1 MRTRQF
7 VPSISTA
14 LRNLSKAKW
23 TETRIDSTNSCTS
36 VLGSANDAAQY
47 NTMRVHILGE
57 SGDEKLGFVVK
68 GKSVKFKGFTAV
80 YSATVEENDEDK
92 ELDTM
97 PDLNEGEHLN
107 LDDVGC
113 EQKFTKPPA
122 RYNDATLV
130 KALEENGIGRPSTY
144 ASIISVIAKREY
156 TEKQQKSIVPTQLGE
171 AVCEYMEK
179 NFPDI
184 MNLNFTARLG
194 RRVG

>member
-1 MRTRQF
+1 MR
-7 VPSISTA
+7 
-14 LRNLSKAKW
+14 
-23 TETRIDSTNSCTS
+23 E
-36 VLGSANDAAQY
+36 Y
-47 NTMRVHILGE
+47 
-57 SGDEKLGFVVK
+57 SGDEFLGRF
-68 GKSVKFKGFTAV
+68 GKEFIYASVD
-80 YSATVEENDEDK
+80 EEK

-171 AVCEYMEK
+171 AVCEYMAVK
-179 NFPDI
+179 PL
-184 MNLNFTARLG
+184 NLTLLPLTTKPSFSSPLSPRICTLIVLYCAGVICEAIKRSYTSL
-194 RRVG
+194 